1 MHKKIDA
8 EEWLRKLEN
17 DKPTST
23 PSSSPF
29 FHSDVHPAGPVF
41 IPSKAE
47 KIVGQGNSQIV
58 FGRDRSGNLASG
70 QGAFLESPTI
80 DIVVGRGASSPD
92 GGVGTLVHNNFFADA
107 ARIYVSKN
115 TRADRNFDL
124 AQGSI
129 GHMSP
134 KGCSAIVLKA
144 DNTRII
150 GRGGIKIITGKAP
163 RVVGFGDHGE
173 TLSTSEPISAAPP
186 IDLIAG
192 NYTGTET
199 VKGPLGETTHYIPAL
214 QPVIRGKNLEHGL
227 TELIGLVGELWSA
240 VFNLSLIQAGF
251 NGVIGVDPWRPW
263 VAAAAIPTTT
273 NQLTSVINSLYHTRA
288 NAIVWQTNYLSR
300 AGYKYIC
307 SPNVNAT

>member
-1 MHKKIDA
+1 MSIDA
-8 EEWLRKLEN
+8 EAWLRKLEN
-17 DKPTST
+17 NKPTST
-23 PSSSPF
+23 PSNSPF
-29 FHSDVHPAGPVF
+29 FHSDVNPAGPIF

-92 GGVGTLVHNNFFADA
+92 GATGTLVHNNFFADA
-107 ARIYVSKN
+107 ARIYVSEN

-124 AQGSI
+124 ALGSI

-134 KGCSAIVLKA
+134 TGCSAIVLKA

-150 GRGGIKIITGKAP
+150 GRGGVKIITGKAP
-163 RVVGFGDHGE
+163 RVAGFGNTGE
-173 TLSTSEPISAAPP
+173 TLSTGESILPAPP

-192 NYTGTET
+192 NYTGIQT
-199 VKGPLGETTHYIPAL
+199 VKGPLGIGTQEIPAL

-227 TELIGLVGELWSA
+227 KELIGIVGELWSA
-240 VFNLSLIQAGF
+240 VFNLSLIQTGF

-263 VAAAAIPTTT
+263 VAAAAAPVTTQ
-273 NQLTSVINSLYHTRA
+273 QLTSVINSLYHTRA
-288 NAIVWQTNYLSR
+288 NAIVWETNYLSR

>member
-8 EEWLRKLEN
+8 EEWLRRLEN

-107 ARIYVSKN
+107 ARIYVSEN

-134 KGCSAIVLKA
+134 TGCSAIVLKA

-173 TLSTSEPISAAPP
+173 TLSTGEPISAAPP

-263 VAAAAIPTTT
+263 VAAAAVPTTT
-273 NQLTSVINSLYHTRA
+273 NQLTSVISSLYHTRA

>member
-8 EEWLRKLEN
+8 EAWLRKLEN
-17 DKPTST
+17 DKPTKT
-23 PSSSPF
+23 PSNSPF
-29 FHSDVHPAGPVF
+29 FHSDAHPTGPIF
-41 IPSKAE
+41 IPSTAE

-58 FGRDRSGNLASG
+58 FGSDRPGNLASG
-70 QGAFLESPTI
+70 KGAFLESPTI

-92 GGVGTLVHNNFFADA
+92 HATGTLVHNNFFADA
-107 ARIYVSKN
+107 ARIYVSEN

-124 AQGSI
+124 ALGSI

-134 KGCSAIVLKA
+134 TGCSAIVLKA

-150 GRGGIKIITGKAP
+150 GRGGVKIITGKAP
-163 RVVGFGDHGE
+163 RVAGFGDHGE
-173 TLSTSEPISAAPP
+173 TLSTNEPISSAPP
-186 IDLIAG
+186 IALIAG
-192 NYTGTET
+192 NNTDVKT
-199 VKGPLGETTHYIPAL
+199 VKGPLGE
-214 QPVIRGKNLEHGL
+214 

-240 VFNLSLIQAGF
+240 VFNLSLIQTGY

-263 VAAAAIPTTT
+263 VAAAAPPVT
-273 NQLTSVINSLYHTRA
+273 NHLLTSVIGSLYHTRA